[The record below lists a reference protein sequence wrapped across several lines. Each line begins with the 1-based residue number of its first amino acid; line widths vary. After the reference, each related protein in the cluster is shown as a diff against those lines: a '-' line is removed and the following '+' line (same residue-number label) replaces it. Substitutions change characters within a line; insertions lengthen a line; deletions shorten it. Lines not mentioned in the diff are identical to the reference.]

1 MDSQLR
7 RAMVLCAAVC
17 FFMAGLGPR
26 ALAQDYREA
35 RNLVQRT
42 QDDLQRVYRKGAR
55 NAKELERIDNARKHL
70 SDFDRNLSN
79 NKFDKDRLD
88 SAIDDV
94 NNVVANN
101 TLAGNDRDALKAD
114 LSELRRIR
122 STRGR

>member
-1 MDSQLR
+1 MASQLR
-7 RAMVLCAAVC
+7 RMILSGAAV
-17 FFMAGLGPR
+17 FFLAGLVPC
-26 ALAQDYREA
+26 ALAQGYREA
-35 RNLVQRT
+35 RNIVQRA

-122 STRGR
+122 ATRGR

>member
-7 RAMVLCAAVC
+7 RGMVLCAAIY
-17 FFMAGLGPR
+17 FLAGLVPC
-26 ALAQDYREA
+26 ALAQGYREA
-35 RNLVQRT
+35 RNIVQRA

-55 NAKELERIDNARKHL
+55 NAKEQERIDNARKHL

-122 STRGR
+122 ATRGR